1 MQMKT
6 AIGSSLVSVTAT
18 SAAKSKY
25 MSILIA
31 RVETIKAMD
40 ISALS
45 SSERKELRNEL
56 RAIKSDL
63 KERNKSDLKSIDG
76 GGTIYLSVGAIIVII
91 LLLILLL

>member
-1 MQMKT
+1 MQMKAAT
-6 AIGSSLVSVTAT
+6 GSSPVSVTTT
-18 SAAKSKY
+18 SAAKYKN

-40 ISALS
+40 ISALC

-63 KERNKSDLKSIDG
+63 KSIDG
-76 GGTIYLSVGAIIVII
+76 GVTIYLSVGAIIVII